1 VLFVHGFW
9 AGNTKWIAW
18 GGIPSWLVIWG
29 LINDAKLFQN
39 LSFCLLIDHFKVVIF
54 FDVTVLNA
62 HPK

>member
-1 VLFVHGFW
+1 MDSL
-9 AGNTKWIAW
+9 

-39 LSFCLLIDHFKVVIF
+39 FGLCLLLDHFRFVSFFYVI
-54 FDVTVLNA
+54 VLNA